1 MGDMLSFSPSGR
13 TSRRHYWAGLILL
26 AIAVTAVEEVE
37 RLLYGIT
44 ISEALFNALT
54 AALSFA
60 GLLCVWLA
68 LMLLVRRFHD
78 IDRTGWWALSVFI
91 PFFIPLGVVILGC
104 LRGSDGT
111 NRYGAAPGV
120 KDAKTSGTPEE
131 TARLLNE
138 LAHLK
143 AAGAVTPEE
152 YEAQKKRL
160 LQGA

>member
-1 MGDMLSFSPSGR
+1 MGDMLSFSPAGR

-26 AIAVTAVEEVE
+26 AIVVTAVEEGE

-44 ISEALFNALT
+44 ISETLFNALI

-60 GLLCVWLA
+60 GVLCVWLS

-91 PFFIPLGVVILGC
+91 PFFIPLGVIILGC
-104 LRGSDGT
+104 LRGSDGA
-111 NRYGAAPGV
+111 NRYGAAPGAREHQV
-120 KDAKTSGTPEE
+120 AGTAEE

-143 AAGAVTPEE
+143 AAGAVTLEE